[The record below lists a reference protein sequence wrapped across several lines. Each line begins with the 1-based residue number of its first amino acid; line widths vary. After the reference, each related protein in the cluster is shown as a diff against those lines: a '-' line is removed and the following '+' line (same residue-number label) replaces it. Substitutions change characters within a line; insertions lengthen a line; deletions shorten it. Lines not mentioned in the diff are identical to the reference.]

1 MPQTVQTSP
10 TRMELLRQRQR
21 LQVAQRAHDLLEDK
35 RDELMQR
42 FLPLIKEVRKLR
54 RKVEERLNKSYADFQ
69 IAKALSSEKEVE
81 TSLMWTEAKA
91 GLEIE
96 GYTALKSPRFKIIKE
111 GNLLCYGFYGTNEKL
126 DSSLRSFSE
135 ILNLLVELSQKEE
148 EARRLARE
156 IERLRRRVNALEY
169 IFIPQIREM
178 VRYVTMKLEE
188 RERAHII
195 NIMKI
200 KEMMG
205 S

>member
-91 GLEIE
+91 GLKIE